1 MKNVL
6 IICAMEKEAKFIA
19 EKLNLNK
26 INEKLYKNENISL
39 LISGIGKQRT
49 AISLSKYLCEN
60 KKPNKIINIG
70 YAGSTDIEIGKWVC
84 ISRSY
89 NYEWE
94 IPGEEKYSMLD
105 FGSQKLNILSNEKI
119 EKVECYSAECFV
131 VNTDI
136 EEHVAFDMELHSI
149 AILCDEYEIPL
160 YSLKKISDNLSLE
173 NYYENINK
181 EEIFELYSCVDLL
194 KEEKII

>member
-1 MKNVL
+1 MENIL

-19 EKLNLNK
+19 EKLNINK
-26 INEKLYKNENISL
+26 INEDLYRNENISL

-49 AISLSKYLCEN
+49 AISLTRYLCEN
-60 KKPNKIINIG
+60 EKPNKIINIG
-70 YAGSTDIEIGKWVC
+70 YAGSTDIEIGKWVN
-84 ISRSY
+84 ITRSY

-105 FGSQKLNILSNEKI
+105 YGNQKLEILKNNEI

-131 VNTDI
+131 TDTDI
-136 EEHVAFDMELHSI
+136 EEHIAFDMELHSI

-160 YSLKKISDNLSLE
+160 YSLKKISDNLNIE
-173 NYYENINK
+173 NYYENLKK
-181 EEIFELYSCVDLL
+181 EEIFELHSCLRLL
-194 KEEKII
+194 KEERII